1 MKILIIIALV
11 VIGLVFSNVI
21 SIHTIETVAD
31 IIRIIITIV
40 LGDYFLYRFA
50 LRILALFTTF
60 IGVILVICLIT
71 YAVTKLL

>member
-1 MKILIIIALV
+1 MRILIIIALV
-11 VIGLVFSNVI
+11 VIGLVFSNLI

-40 LGDYFLYRFA
+40 LGDYFLYHFA

>member
-1 MKILIIIALV
+1 M
-11 VIGLVFSNVI
+11 I